1 MNLQFQLVV
10 LDNFSHKLKPS
21 CVYFIYRKSLFPML
35 RKVIW
40 CSQIDFNLTQKLN
53 MQFISQI
60 CYYNNVLRK
69 YL

>member
-1 MNLQFQLVV
+1 
-10 LDNFSHKLKPS
+10 
-21 CVYFIYRKSLFPML
+21 ML